1 MTLSFVL
8 IEVIFYFD
16 LRLSQVNSLLL
27 IYYSLY
33 LYIIILLEPRECL
46 KINNILD
53 ICKLRNI
60 SRCKGKR

>member
-27 IYYSLY
+27 IFYSLY

-60 SRCKGKR
+60 SRRKGKR